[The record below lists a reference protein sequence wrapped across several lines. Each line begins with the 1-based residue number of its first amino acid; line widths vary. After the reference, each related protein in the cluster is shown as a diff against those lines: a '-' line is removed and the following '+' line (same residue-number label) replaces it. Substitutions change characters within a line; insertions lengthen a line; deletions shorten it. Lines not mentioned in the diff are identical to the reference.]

1 MYPRSLDLPSD
12 SRQSFFLF
20 GPRGTG
26 KTTWLKQRFP
36 HAIYLDLLD
45 HALYLELLARPQ
57 RLRELIPPRHDGW
70 VVLDEVQRT
79 PLVLNEVHRLIE
91 EAGRRFILT
100 GSSARSL
107 RRRGVNL
114 LGGRARTLR
123 LYPLTAVEAGDDFAL
138 ERALVHGQLPSVY
151 TQPDPE
157 RYLAS
162 YVENYLRQEVIEE
175 GRARNLA
182 AFSRFLESASFSQA
196 ASLNVA
202 RVARDVGVDRNTAA
216 AYFELLED
224 LMIASRVP
232 VFAKRAKRRMTAHPK
247 FYFFDAG
254 VYRAIRPAGPLD
266 SPEEIDGSALETL
279 VYQDLRAAIAYGSLK
294 LGLYFWRTASG
305 AEVDFVAYGDD
316 GLFAIEVKRSRTVRG
331 ADLHGLKQFK
341 SDYPMA
347 HCSLLFGGDR
357 REYRDGIELL
367 PVANAL
373 ADPKLVL
380 TAPQDQTS

>member
-1 MYPRSLDLPSD
+1 M
-12 SRQSFFLF
+12 
-20 GPRGTG
+20 
-26 KTTWLKQRFP
+26 
-36 HAIYLDLLD
+36 
-45 HALYLELLARPQ
+45 
-57 RLRELIPPRHDGW
+57 
-70 VVLDEVQRT
+70 
-79 PLVLNEVHRLIE
+79 
-91 EAGRRFILT
+91 
-100 GSSARSL
+100 
-107 RRRGVNL
+107 
-114 LGGRARTLR
+114 
-123 LYPLTAVEAGDDFAL
+123 
-138 ERALVHGQLPSVY
+138 Y

-162 YVENYLRQEVIEE
+162 YVESYLRQEVIEE
-175 GRARNLA
+175 GRTRNLA

-216 AYFELLED
+216 AYFDLLED

-347 HCSLLFGGDR
+347 HCALLFGGDR

-380 TAPQDQTS
+380 TAPQDTP

>member
-1 MYPRSLDLPSD
+1 MYPRSLDLPSH

-20 GPRGTG
+20 
-26 KTTWLKQRFP
+26 
-36 HAIYLDLLD
+36 
-45 HALYLELLARPQ
+45 
-57 RLRELIPPRHDGW
+57 LRC
-70 VVLDEVQRT
+70 T
-79 PLVLNEVHRLIE
+79 
-91 EAGRRFILT
+91 
-100 GSSARSL
+100 RSQT
-107 RRRGVNL
+107 RN
-114 LGGRARTLR
+114 AT
-123 LYPLTAVEAGDDFAL
+123 
-138 ERALVHGQLPSVY
+138 
-151 TQPDPE
+151 
-157 RYLAS
+157 LAS
-162 YVENYLRQEVIEE
+162 YVESYLRQEVIEE
-175 GRARNLA
+175 GRTRNLA

-331 ADLHGLKQFK
+331 RRSARPQTVQERLPDGALRAAVRWRPARVPGMESSCCPWPTL
-341 SDYPMA
+341 SLTRSW
-347 HCSLLFGGDR
+347 CSPR
-357 REYRDGIELL
+357 
-367 PVANAL
+367 
-373 ADPKLVL
+373 PKI
-380 TAPQDQTS
+380 TP